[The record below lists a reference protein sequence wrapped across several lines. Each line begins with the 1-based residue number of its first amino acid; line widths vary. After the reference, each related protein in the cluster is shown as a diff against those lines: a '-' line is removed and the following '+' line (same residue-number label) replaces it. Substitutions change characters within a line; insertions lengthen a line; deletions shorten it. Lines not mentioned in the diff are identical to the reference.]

1 MKITTEDN
9 VKQFILYR
17 INAIYIGFDD
27 NVKVKLDQISDWDFD
42 FDKIEL
48 STIEFTNVSND
59 VELESHFIGN
69 KPNKIIHMH
78 IDALGLL
85 PERDEECR
93 IFYDIPCNMHIR
105 RLKMN
110 GDMTDC
116 GGMFVELE
124 GFLK

>member
-27 NVKVKLDQISDWDFD
+27 NVEVKLDQISDWDFD

-59 VELESHFIGN
+59 VELESHFVGN
-69 KPNKIIHMH
+69 KLNKIIYIH

-93 IFYDIPCNMHIR
+93 VFYDIPCNMYIR

-110 GDMTDC
+110 GDMSDC
-116 GGMFVELE
+116 GGMLVELE
-124 GFLK
+124 GSLK